1 MAVMEKQIVMGMYM
15 AVLVKEA
22 LLGLLRKAIILFMPV
37 VVAAVAQEEQ
47 AQVVKAVAAEE
58 AVMERLILVA
68 EAEARMEAQQ
78 QVMGAAE

>member
-37 VVAAVAQEEQ
+37 VAAAVAQEEQ